1 MNLNN
6 IIVYDFET
14 TSKSPYNCMPSQLAA
29 VAIDGRSLSI
39 IEGSVFDSEIR
50 PILDDEEA
58 IRQGYAPIED
68 EALEITHKTREGL
81 AKAPELKEVWS
92 TFVDYI
98 SKYKTAKNNWGNP
111 IRAGYNIVNF
121 DNNIVNRLCQKFG
134 QWDNTWQTQSIFHP
148 IHNIDVMHDIWRV
161 TENIRINS
169 TNSISMDSIRDWL
182 GMSKENA
189 HDAKADIYDTAEI
202 MIRFLKLYR
211 GITNGSIS
219 CAKCDTK
226 FKVKFEKAL
235 STWHR
240 PTL

>member
-1 MNLNN
+1 L
-6 IIVYDFET
+6 VYDWET
-14 TSKSPYNCMPSQLAA
+14 GSKNKFKTQPTQLAA
-29 VAIDGRSLSI
+29 LAIDGRSLSI
-39 IEGSVFDSEIR
+39 IEGSIFDSEIK

-58 IRQGYAPIED
+58 IRQGLDPIED
-68 EALEITHKTREGL
+68 EALDITHKTREGL
-81 AKAPELKEVWS
+81 AKAPELKEVWNS
-92 TFVDYI
+92 FCDYTAR
-98 SKYKTAKNNWGNP
+98 YKTAKNNWGNP
-111 IRAGYNIVNF
+111 VRAGYNICNF
-121 DNNIVNRLCQKFG
+121 DNAITDRLCQQFG
-134 QWDNTWQTQSIFHP
+134 QWDNVWQAQTLFHP
-148 IHNIDVMHDIWRV
+148 IHNIDVMHDIWRI

-202 MIRFLKLYR
+202 MIRFIKLYR

-235 STWHR
+235 STWRR